1 MSEYALVLG
10 GIALLC
16 VLGVLFLGDRV
27 SDLFDRSAKPIA
39 PESSEPTA
47 PPSVPYPLTLADC
60 QDGGWQSFP
69 QFASQ
74 GACEDWVNG
83 ITP

>member
-1 MSEYALVLG
+1 MSEYALILG
-10 GIALLC
+10 GIALVC
-16 VLGVLFLGDRV
+16 VLAVVFLGDGI
-27 SDLFDRSAKPIA
+27 SGLFDSTAQPI
-39 PESSEPTA
+39 EQTSQTTS
-47 PPSVPYPLTLADC
+47 PSVPYPLVITDC

-69 QFASQ
+69 QFASE

>member
-1 MSEYALVLG
+1 MSEYALILG
-10 GIALLC
+10 GIALVC
-16 VLGVLFLGDRV
+16 VLAVLFLGDRI
-27 SDLFDRSAKPIA
+27 SDLFDRTAQPIA
-39 PESSEPTA
+39 PTSEPTS
-47 PPSVPYPLTLADC
+47 PSVPYPLAISDC

-69 QFASQ
+69 QFASE

>member
-1 MSEYALVLG
+1 MSEYALILG
-10 GIALLC
+10 GIALVC
-16 VLGVLFLGDRV
+16 VVGVLFLGDRI
-27 SDLFDRSAKPIA
+27 SGLFDRTAKPIVPA
-39 PESSEPTA
+39 SSARTR
-47 PPSVPYPLTLADC
+47 PSVPYPLTLADC